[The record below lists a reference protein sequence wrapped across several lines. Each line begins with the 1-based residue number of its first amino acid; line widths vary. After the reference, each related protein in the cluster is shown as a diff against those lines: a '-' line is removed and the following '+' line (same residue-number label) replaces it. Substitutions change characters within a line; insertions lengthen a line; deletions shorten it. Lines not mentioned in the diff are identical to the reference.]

1 MVVSDIRMGGDD
13 GLTLLKKARELKPQL
28 PFLLVTAFAEIR
40 DAVAALKSGAVDYLA
55 KPVDLTELVAAVED
69 ELGVLD
75 SDSPPSIPEELLEGI
90 IARSP
95 LMKALLA
102 DAYTVSQSDVTV
114 LLTGE
119 SGTGKDVVARFIH
132 RAGNRSQKPFVA
144 INCAS
149 ISGSLMGSELF
160 GHVKGAFTGASV
172 ARPGLFREAHNG
184 TVFLDE
190 IGDMPMDLQPS
201 LLRVLEAKVVVP
213 LGSDREVSVDNRL
226 IGATN
231 SNLEESVANGTFRS
245 DLFYR
250 LNVITLNIPPL
261 RDRVDDILPVARY
274 FLSGASTSQKR
285 FSRAAVE
292 CLETYNWPGNVRELV
307 NAVQRAALLSRT
319 ELILPEHFPPAL
331 RRPVKPSPAT
341 ASSLQD
347 TEKDTILCALRE
359 TNGNRTHAAGLLGIT
374 RRGLIYKLK
383 RLGLD
388 GKS

>member
-1 MVVSDIRMGGDD
+1 M
-13 GLTLLKKARELKPQL
+13 
-28 PFLLVTAFAEIR
+28 
-40 DAVAALKSGAVDYLA
+40 
-55 KPVDLTELVAAVED
+55 
-69 ELGVLD
+69 
-75 SDSPPSIPEELLEGI
+75 
-90 IARSP
+90 
-95 LMKALLA
+95 
-102 DAYTVSQSDVTV
+102 
-114 LLTGE
+114 
-119 SGTGKDVVARFIH
+119 
-132 RAGNRSQKPFVA
+132 
-144 INCAS
+144 
-149 ISGSLMGSELF
+149 
-160 GHVKGAFTGASV
+160 
-172 ARPGLFREAHNG
+172 
-184 TVFLDE
+184 
-190 IGDMPMDLQPS
+190 
-201 LLRVLEAKVVVP
+201 
-213 LGSDREVSVDNRL
+213 
-226 IGATN
+226 
-231 SNLEESVANGTFRS
+231 
-245 DLFYR
+245 
-250 LNVITLNIPPL
+250 
-261 RDRVDDILPVARY
+261 ARY